1 MKAWR
6 RPRATGREPQ
16 PRALAAS
23 LDRSPG
29 RAPRLRTPWPR
40 APAWSSGGVLASRC
54 LPLRSASLV
63 SAGRPGGG
71 GGGHRSW
78 RRLARWPRRPGGA
91 WEGVE
96 AEESRWPRRP
106 GGAWEGVGAEE

>member
-1 MKAWR
+1 M
-6 RPRATGREPQ
+6 
-16 PRALAAS
+16 
-23 LDRSPG
+23 
-29 RAPRLRTPWPR
+29 
-40 APAWSSGGVLASRC
+40 
-54 LPLRSASLV
+54 